1 MGSSTHAPRDGSEA
15 SHEMLGR
22 DQRQRSPI
30 STTSTVA
37 HINRRWP
44 RLLLVHFLRDAGL
57 TGTKI
62 GCDTSQCG
70 ACTGLMEG
78 MAVKACTT
86 LAVQADGASVTTI
99 EGLADNGQLTV
110 LQEASGRRMVCS
122 VASAR
127 RAWCSPP
134 TRSCAPIPI
143 HRPRRSVTGSKE
155 TYDALDLIDVDYE
168 PLPAVVDPQKAAS
181 GAPQLH
187 KDIPGN
193 VAFHWTVAG
202 GDVEAAVSSA
212 GVVVRDRIIQQR
224 LIPTAM
230 ETRGAVAPYVPATGE
245 LTLWNTTQNPHIV
258 RFIMSVVTGVP
269 RTSIDSTRRSDS
281 SSGRA
286 SPACARSAAL
296 LAGRA
301 PACRRASGVGDGRRG
316 SPRKSRAS
324 AGRAGDT
331 SRRRLER
338 GRPLANEGLRG
349 FHGRGAPACPRAAAE
364 PLVATQPAPHAPVGA
379 CPRRSGGS
387 TAGAAR
393 ERDARRRS
401 RRVAPAAPAQCRST
415 ARAHRR
421 RRRFDGAI
429 RPRAGALPLRRGAQR
444 SPGGSV
450 PVRDTVDPRDAAADR
465 PARKPGEYRATRRS
479 SEHIGSRSPAPGR
492 NPRRQATGD

>member
-1 MGSSTHAPRDGSEA
+1 
-15 SHEMLGR
+15 MLGH

-37 HINRRWP
+37 QINRRWP

-143 HRPRRSVTGSKE
+143 HRPGRSVTGSKE

-379 CPRRSGGS
+379 CPRS
-387 TAGAAR
+387 AAR
-393 ERDARRRS
+393 PLVLIGDVSGSMERYSRVLVHFLYGVAHSGARVEAFLFATRLT
-401 RRVAPAAPAQCRST
+401 RVTRQLT
-415 ARAHRR
+415 
-421 RRRFDGAI
+421 
-429 RPRAGALPLRRGAQR
+429 
-444 SPGGSV
+444 
-450 PVRDTVDPRDAAADR
+450 DPRGNLASIEQLAAHLSTLVVGR
-465 PARKPGEYRATRRS
+465 PPLAVIHDDKRRATSGPYQWKSCITR
-479 SEHIGSRSPAPGR
+479 
-492 NPRRQATGD
+492 